1 MRVASPVFQY
11 RGGFLFFFIKITLSE
26 ICIDQQEQTFYNCSN
41 TEMEGESMKTTYDK
55 IVELLKKATDRQ
67 LNLIYRFVRGL
78 LKD

>member
-1 MRVASPVFQY
+1 MRVASPVLQY
-11 RGGFLFFFIKITLSE
+11 RGGFYFYQKFALTGKN
-26 ICIDQQEQTFYNCSN
+26 ICSIIASIQK
-41 TEMEGESMKTTYDK
+41 MEGESMKTTYDK